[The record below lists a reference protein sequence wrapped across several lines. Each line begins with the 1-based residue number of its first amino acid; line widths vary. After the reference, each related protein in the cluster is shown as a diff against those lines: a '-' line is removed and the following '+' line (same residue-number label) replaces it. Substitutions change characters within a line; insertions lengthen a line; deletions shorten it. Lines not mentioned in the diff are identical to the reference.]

1 MADQSKPLKDLTV
14 DEVTQ
19 WLEKLELGQLAPAF
33 KRDAVDGD
41 LLITLTNQELVSDLG
56 CTNLQAKK
64 ILKAAGTA
72 PTTTATT
79 TTIDPP
85 PAATTKA
92 DDTFI
97 PPPMA
102 PPSAPAGYPPAGGG
116 GGGPPPPAGYPPSSG
131 AGAGAGGAPMPASS
145 GAFVD
150 LKVNPNVKALFN
162 ASEVEKYKK
171 LTDEIQNSSVEQLT
185 AQMTAA
191 RHKANQVHAQLTAA
205 AQEER
210 KAEHGLVEAKEEKEK
225 REGYYL
231 GKNIFGEKAAK
242 EKVQAADQAI
252 SQATNAKSH
261 YEAEIACLQAEL
273 ASSKQAAEEL
283 KLKVDRVDD
292 LKREHQRL
300 HDSLFET
307 DSWRKDSTMNTLST
321 QVASLQNKHS
331 EVAGYATT
339 YGGAQRLL
347 EGAQKKTGTSLQ
359 ALRRTM
365 GIGMMEVG
373 QGLMRPGR
381 RGGRGGMMMDIGQMA
396 TIRQAN
402 SAIQG
407 AARDIAQAQQTLP
420 SLPWP
425 GGPKSDLL
433 KAAQIGL
440 FQNVLFGGLASD
452 MMQQAAIRKS
462 IKQVEEMMQMI
473 QGALRWVEANGRGFA
488 NDAAQLEG
496 ELQRKRGDMKT
507 YQEMNLQ
514 AVLT

>member
-1 MADQSKPLKDLTV
+1 MADQTKPLKDLTV

-19 WLEKLELGQLAPAF
+19 WLEKLELGQLSPAF

-64 ILKAAGTA
+64 ILKAAGTSS
-72 PTTTATT
+72 TT
-79 TTIDPP
+79 TTSTSAPP
-85 PAATTKA
+85 PVASAKA

-102 PPSAPAGYPPAGGG
+102 PPPAPAGYPPSAG
-116 GGGPPPPAGYPPSSG
+116 GGGPPLPAGYPPAGYPPSSG
-131 AGAGAGGAPMPASS
+131 AGGVPIFASPGAS
-145 GAFVD
+145 VD
-150 LKVNPNVKALFN
+150 LKVNPNVKSLFN
-162 ASEVEKYKK
+162 DSDVEKYKK

-210 KAEHGLVEAKEEKEK
+210 KAEHGLEAAKEEKEK
-225 REGYYL
+225 RSGYYI
-231 GKNIFGEKAAK
+231 GKNIFGKKAAT

-252 SQATNAKSH
+252 SQAANAKSH
-261 YEAEIACLQAEL
+261 YEAEIARLQAEL
-273 ASSKQAAEEL
+273 ASSRQTAEEL
-283 KLKVDRVDD
+283 KEKVDRVDD

-307 DSWRKDSTMNTLST
+307 DGWRKDSTMNALST

-331 EVAGYATT
+331 EVAGYAST
-339 YGGAQRLL
+339 YSRAQRLL
-347 EGAQKKTGTSLQ
+347 EDAQKKTATSLQ
-359 ALRRTM
+359 ALKRTM
-365 GIGMMEVG
+365 GIGMMEMG
-373 QGLMRPGR
+373 QGLMRPR
-381 RGGRGGMMMDIGQMA
+381 MRGGRGGTMMNVGQMA

-402 SAIQG
+402 SALQG

-425 GGPKSDLL
+425 GGPRSDLL

-462 IKQVEEMMQMI
+462 MKQVEEMMQLI
-473 QGALRWVEANGRGFA
+473 QGALRWVEVNGRGFG

-496 ELQRKRGDMKT
+496 ELQRRRGDMKT